1 MSNSV
6 FAVLIFGCLLI
17 NQVCA
22 GRDIPVRKC
31 CSDKM
36 LYKIGF
42 DECNP
47 DENVDKR
54 LFSSWPPVFDRLNNR
69 LIDDLTAD
77 DFIQTTAE
85 SLDNC
90 PEGEVAVSSTDFS
103 FFSDGSLRL
112 NQEERNL
119 SSGQFCLNQIATST
133 NLIARYCIRD
143 PCSESVRSCVRKCC
157 PNGMI
162 LNETDQLCHPTSLPF
177 EFELRNEKGDLASE
191 SNASYI
197 IRDGIGP
204 KCNNGITA
212 LGNPFDDTFYLL
224 PNGQIY
230 VPNYKEEKDR
240 TITEFCIDNLISDDE
255 PSTVSPVYIYMF
267 HFKQLNYQK
276 LTIGHRLLFVN
287 LMLKL

>member
-1 MSNSV
+1 MKRVDLLDANS
-6 FAVLIFGCLLI
+6 LT
-17 NQVCA
+17 
-22 GRDIPVRKC
+22 
-31 CSDKM
+31 
-36 LYKIGF
+36 
-42 DECNP
+42 
-47 DENVDKR
+47 
-54 LFSSWPPVFDRLNNR
+54 SSWPLVFDRLGNQ
-69 LIDDLTAD
+69 LIEDVTED
-77 DFIQTTAE
+77 DFILTKPE
-85 SLDNC
+85 SLYNC
-90 PEGEVAVSSTDFS
+90 TDGEVAVSSTDFS

-112 NQEERNL
+112 NKDGRNL
-119 SSGQFCLNQIATST
+119 SSDQFCLNQIATST

-162 LNETDQLCHPTSLPF
+162 LNGTDQLCHPTSLPF
-177 EFELRNEKGDLASE
+177 EFELRNEKGDLVSE

-240 TITEFCIDNLISDDE
+240 TITEYCIDNLISDDE
-255 PSTVSPVYIYMF
+255 PSTVSSYIYMF
-267 HFKQLNYQK
+267 HFKQLNYEK
-276 LTIGHRLLFVN
+276 LTICHRLLFVN